1 LRENRRFE
9 KVRAM
14 SASSPSPTQAPRA
27 LRHRRSARRLTAGQK
42 ADLRAAITA
51 AQALKDDRGYQRWAG
66 IHGLP
71 LPISCTH
78 HTELFLPW
86 HRAYLYLFEKALQDQ
101 VPGVTLPWWNWA
113 REDAHDIPA
122 VYARRS
128 VEGRKNALFDS
139 PIQPS
144 GRENPSQTRTVRE
157 PGAPGFLPSPDEVE
171 AVLDNRDFFTFQTQ
185 LESIH
190 DGVHVW
196 VGGTM
201 GSIAT
206 AAYDPLF
213 WAHHCMIDR
222 LWYLWQL
229 RHPGAGVPARLLDRA
244 LAPFPMTVRE
254 TIDVAQLGYDYAA
267 STAAAGGPR
276 HG

>member
-1 LRENRRFE
+1 
-9 KVRAM
+9 M
-14 SASSPSPTQAPRA
+14 SPASTPAPNLAPQA
-27 LRHRRSARRLTAGQK
+27 LRHRRSVRRLTSGQL
-42 ADLRAAITA
+42 ADFRSAITA
-51 AQALKDDRGYQRWAG
+51 AQAIGDDRGFQFWAG

-71 LPISCTH
+71 LPVSCVH
-78 HTELFLPW
+78 HRELFLPW
-86 HRAYLYLFEKALQDQ
+86 HRAYLYLFEKTLQDR
-101 VPGVTLPWWNWA
+101 VPGVTLPWWDWTVEHA
-113 REDAHDIPA
+113 EGIPTA
-122 VYARRS
+122 YAKRKA
-128 VEGRKNALFDS
+128 EGRKNPLFDS

-144 GRENPSQTRTVRE
+144 GRESPSQTRTTRAPGS
-157 PGAPGFLPSPDEVE
+157 PGALPSPGQVNS
-171 AVLDNRDFFTFQTQ
+171 VLENQDFFTFQTQ

-196 VGGTM
+196 TGGTM

-229 RHPGAGVPARLLDRA
+229 RHGSGLPAALLDRA
-244 LAPFPMTVRE
+244 LAPFPMTVRD
-254 TIDVAQLGYDYAA
+254 TLHVSQLGYDYAA
-267 STAAAGGPR
+267 STAAVSGPG

>member
-1 LRENRRFE
+1 
-9 KVRAM
+9 M
-14 SASSPSPTQAPRA
+14 SSASPPAAPLAPQA
-27 LRHRRSARRLTAGQK
+27 LRHRRSVRRLTAGQLADFRK
-42 ADLRAAITA
+42 AIVE
-51 AQALKDDRGYQRWAG
+51 AQKIGDDRGYQSWAG

-71 LPISCTH
+71 LPISCVH
-78 HTELFLPW
+78 HRELFLPW
-86 HRAYLYLFEKALQDQ
+86 HRAYLYFFEKALQDR
-101 VPGVTLPWWNWA
+101 VAGVTLPWWDWTNHA
-113 REDAHDIPA
+113 NGIPDA
-122 VYARRS
+122 YAKRKAN
-128 VEGRKNALFDS
+128 GRKNPLFDS

-144 GRENPSQTRTVRE
+144 GRAAPSQTRTTRAPGP
-157 PGAPGFLPSPDEVE
+157 PGALPSPGAVG
-171 AVLDNRDFFTFQTQ
+171 AVLKNPDFFTFQTQ

-196 VGGTM
+196 TGGTM
-201 GSIAT
+201 GDIST

-229 RHPGAGVPARLLDRA
+229 RHPGAGVPAALLNRA

-254 TIDVAQLGYDYAA
+254 TLDVTQLGYDYAA
-267 STAAAGGPR
+267 STAAAKGPG

>member
-1 LRENRRFE
+1 
-9 KVRAM
+9 M
-14 SASSPSPTQAPRA
+14 SPTISPTPSQAPQA
-27 LRHRRSARRLTAGQK
+27 LRHRRSARRLTTGQL
-42 ADLRAAITA
+42 ANFRSAVSAVQGIN
-51 AQALKDDRGYQRWAG
+51 DDRGFQFWAG

-86 HRAYLYLFEKALQDQ
+86 HRAYLYLFEKALQDE
-101 VPGVTLPWWNWA
+101 VPGVTLPWWDWTKEHA
-113 REDAHDIPA
+113 EGIPA
-122 VYARRS
+122 IYAKRRA
-128 VEGRKNALFDS
+128 ENKRNPLFDS
-139 PIQPS
+139 PIQPG
-144 GRENPSQTRTVRE
+144 GRERPSQKRTTR
-157 PGAPGFLPSPDEVE
+157 APGPPGQLPSGAQVE
-171 AVLDNRDFFTFQTQ
+171 AVLANRDFLTFQTQ

-201 GSIAT
+201 ESIAT
-206 AAYDPLF
+206 AAYDPVF
-213 WAHHCMIDR
+213 WAHHAMIDR

-244 LAPFPMTVRE
+244 LAPFPLTVRDTLE
-254 TIDVAQLGYDYAA
+254 VTGLGYDYAA
-267 STAAAGGPR
+267 STAAAKGPG

>member
-1 LRENRRFE
+1 
-9 KVRAM
+9 M
-14 SASSPSPTQAPRA
+14 STASPSPTQAPRA
-27 LRHRRSARRLTAGQK
+27 LRHRRSVRRLTAGQL
-42 ADLRAAITA
+42 ADLREAVSR
-51 AQALKDDRGYQRWAG
+51 AQTVGDDRGYQAWAG

-78 HTELFLPW
+78 HNELFLPW

-101 VPGVTLPWWNWA
+101 VPGVTLPWWDWTA
-113 REDAHDIPA
+113 GHAEGIPDA
-122 VYARRS
+122 YARRS
-128 VEGRKNALFDS
+128 GGGRKNSLFDS

-144 GRENPSQTRTVRE
+144 GRANPRQARTTRSPGP
-157 PGAPGFLPSPDEVE
+157 PGALPEAGEVSE
-171 AVLDNRDFFTFQTQ
+171 ILENRDFLTFQTQ
-185 LESIH
+185 LESVH

-201 GSIAT
+201 GDIAT

-229 RHPGAGVPARLLDRA
+229 DHPGAGIPARLRDRA
-244 LAPFPMTVRE
+244 LAPFPLTVRD
-254 TIDVAQLGYDYAA
+254 TLDVARLGYDYAA
-267 STAAAGGPR
+267 STAVAGGPG

>member
-1 LRENRRFE
+1 
-9 KVRAM
+9 M
-14 SASSPSPTQAPRA
+14 STSSPSPTQAPRA
-27 LRHRRSARRLTAGQK
+27 LRHRRSVRRLSKGQL
-42 ADLRAAITA
+42 ADLREATAA
-51 AQALKDDRGYQRWAG
+51 AQAIGDDRGYQYWAG

-86 HRAYLYLFEKALQDQ
+86 HRAYLYLFEKALQER
-101 VPGVTLPWWNWA
+101 VSGMTLPWWNWTA
-113 REDAHDIPA
+113 DHAGGIPEA
-122 VYARRS
+122 YARRRAG
-128 VEGRKNALFDS
+128 GRKNPLFDS

-144 GRENPSQTRTVRE
+144 GRPNPRQTRTVRA
-157 PGAPGFLPSPDEVE
+157 PGAPGFLPSADEVE
-171 AVLDNRDFFTFQTQ
+171 AILRNRDFTTFQTQ

-201 GSIAT
+201 ANIAS

-244 LAPFPMTVRE
+244 LAPFPLTVRD
-254 TIDVAQLGYDYAA
+254 TIDVTRLGYDYAA
-267 STAAAGGPR
+267 STAAAKGPG